1 MWFFYL
7 SGLPAMPPRHRPTLV
22 LACTLAFAVAG
33 TAFAQT
39 TAPATPTITPSP
51 SCQKPGT
58 PPSGTT
64 SELGKAAA
72 ESKRQNWM
80 RDMKA
85 YLECLRAFITDH
97 QAQATT
103 HSAAANAAVDEFNKA
118 VKLMN
123 EQVEA
128 AKQ

>member
-1 MWFFYL
+1 MHSAHRL
-7 SGLPAMPPRHRPTLV
+7 SLTLI
-22 LACTLAFAVAG
+22 CTVAFALAG

-58 PPSGTT
+58 PPSSAP

-80 RDMKA
+80 KDMKA
-85 YLECLRAFITDH
+85 YLECVRTFIADH

-103 HSAAANAAVDEFNKA
+103 HSTAANAAIDEYNKS
-118 VKLMN
+118 VKMMN
-123 EQVEA
+123 EVVEA